1 MKNLNTVLKEVAVE
15 GKVRFPVN
23 ETEALRD
30 TSVDVLSLDTRCSN
44 GLKRN
49 HIHTIGD
56 LLDNI
61 VSGGLTQIH
70 SLGRKSENRI
80 MYELCAYQYNL
91 LTKQSSRNRFL
102 RRIVE
107 LNTVQN

>member
-1 MKNLNTVLKEVAVE
+1 MKNLNTVLKEVAVD
-15 GKVRFPVN
+15 GRVRFPIN

-49 HIHTIGD
+49 HIHTIGE

-61 VSGGLTQIH
+61 ESGGLTQIH

-80 MYELCAYQYNL
+80 MYELCTYQYNL
-91 LTKQSSRNRFL
+91 LATQSGRNKFL
-102 RRIVE
+102 KRIIE